1 MDWIGKLVFKRCGF
15 DIGDGRVASV
25 IRDGDFCMKLG
36 KLLKALKA
44 SLEKTKLDISVHH
57 IYMKN

>member
-44 SLEKTKLDISVHH
+44 LLEKTKSDIPAPQ
-57 IYMKN
+57 IYMKK